1 MKKIKKLFG
10 EINLTW
16 NRLIIFAIITSLY
29 TALMTLLPALK
40 DTSFHDIAVTFE
52 VWILFGIIIIMNSK
66 SSKESALK
74 CFVFF
79 LLSQPLI
86 YLIQVPF
93 NNLGFK
99 IFIYYKYWFILT
111 ILTIPMGF
119 IGYYLKKDKW
129 FGILILIPI
138 QLLLGIGSYYVY
150 LKETLFNFPYHL
162 LTVLFSFIT
171 MLLYPICVFNNKK
184 NKIISSSFSILIII
198 ILTIMAFINRKVYN
212 PTLLI
217 SGSFENIT
225 FNQNYNVYLENDIGN
240 VYIKYDEGIENYL
253 IEGNFIKTGKTFLIL
268 EDENNN
274 KIVFKI
280 NIKNNTF
287 NINKI

>member
-16 NRLIIFAIITSLY
+16 KRLIIFAIITSLY

-162 LTVLFSFIT
+162 LTALFSFIT
-171 MLLYPICVFNNKK
+171 MLLYPISVFNNKK

-225 FNQNYNVYLENDIGN
+225 FNQNYNVYLENNIGN